1 MERIASMFFC
11 LSLVI
16 YHVLRLFKI
25 KKSTCIKVHIVL
37 GSISIFAMICELVL
51 RIGQEGFVKYIGFN
65 IIMIIIGITGLL
77 MKKNYKLYKKI
88 HIIFTALFFVYLPI
102 AIKFMQ

>member
-77 MKKNYKLYKKI
+77 MEKIINYIRRSILYLLLYFLYI
-88 HIIFTALFFVYLPI
+88 YL
-102 AIKFMQ
+102 

>member
-16 YHVLRLFKI
+16 Y
-25 KKSTCIKVHIVL
+25 
-37 GSISIFAMICELVL
+37 
-51 RIGQEGFVKYIGFN
+51 QEGFVKYIGFN

-102 AIKFMQ
+102 AIKFM

>member
-77 MKKNYKLYKKI
+77 MKKIINYIRRSILYLLLYFLYI
-88 HIIFTALFFVYLPI
+88 YL
-102 AIKFMQ
+102 

>member
-65 IIMIIIGITGLL
+65 IIMRITGLL

-102 AIKFMQ
+102 AIKFM